1 MKWRRVLAFFDR
13 PLRVHTVVMQRYEI
27 ERIIGMGSYGFTYV
41 VRDLLS
47 GKKQVLKQLRKSKQR
62 SQSGRKSFSYEKEM
76 LEQLAHPA
84 IPSLFHSFTWKNQFF
99 FVMEYMQGK
108 TFEDL
113 IFFEG
118 KVYTERDVFEILHKI
133 LEVVSYFHKKG
144 IVHRDLRI
152 PNILMNN
159 DEIFIIDFGL
169 ARFFGENDERL
180 HSYEDEQAYMRE
192 VHFRSDFYAL
202 GHFVLFL
209 LYSGYEASQV
219 EERPWYEEL
228 AISHAGCEIIMRM
241 LQMKEPYYENVQAV
255 IHDVQHILEGMR
267 KPCSKSF

>member
-1 MKWRRVLAFFDR
+1 MKWRKLLALFDR

-41 VRDLLS
+41 VKDLLS

-62 SQSGRKSFSYEKEM
+62 SQSGQKSFVYEKEM
-76 LEQLAHPA
+76 LQQLEHKA
-84 IPSLFHSFTWKNQFF
+84 IPSLFHSFTWKKHPF

-113 IFFEG
+113 IFFDG
-118 KVYTERDVFEILHKI
+118 KVYTEQDAFEILHKI
-133 LEVVSYFHKKG
+133 LEIVSYFHKKG

-152 PNILMNN
+152 PNILMKDN
-159 DEIFIIDFGL
+159 EVFIIDFGL
-169 ARFFGENDERL
+169 ARFVGESDERA

-209 LYSGYEASQV
+209 LYSGYESIEV

-228 AISHAGCEIIMRM
+228 SVSEAGCEVIMRM
-241 LQMKEPYYENVQAV
+241 LQMKGPYYEDVQAV
-255 IHDVQHILEGMR
+255 LYDVQHILKGMR